1 MEKNRF
7 IALEDNVLLG
17 SAAICRYLGIG
28 SFTTMIVWNE
38 QFGLPV
44 AKRPDGMWM
53 TTVSAIDSWLF
64 LASSAEAELRS
75 YSRGTNVRADKALEL
90 AVKRAERAKSKLTES
105 GVGHASRG
113 GSYAGP
119 FFTKKRMDGAA
130 RPEGID
136 ENGQS

>member
-38 QFGLPV
+38 QYGLPI

-64 LASSAEAELRS
+64 LAASAESENRS
-75 YSRGTNVRADKALEL
+75 YSRGSNLRADRALEL
-90 AVKRAERAKSKLTES
+90 ARKRAEKAKDTL
-105 GVGHASRG
+105 SRG
-113 GSYAGP
+113 ESNVGP
-119 FFTKKRMDGAA
+119 FFTKKRMGEAA
-130 RPEGID
+130 RSEGID

>member
-38 QFGLPV
+38 QYGLPV

-64 LASSAEAELRS
+64 LAASAESENRA
-75 YSRGTNVRADKALEL
+75 YSRGSNLRADKALEL
-90 AVKRAERAKSKLTES
+90 AVKRAERAKKKLTTEPSVQRSAGDS
-105 GVGHASRG
+105 GR
-113 GSYAGP
+113 GP
-119 FFTKKRMDGAA
+119 FFTKKRAEGA
-130 RPEGID
+130 ES
-136 ENGQS
+136 GQS

>member
-38 QFGLPV
+38 QFGLPI
-44 AKRPDGMWM
+44 AKRPDGMWT

-64 LASSAEAELRS
+64 LAASAESENRS
-75 YSRGTNVRADKALEL
+75 YSRGSNLRADRALEL
-90 AVKRAERAKSKLTES
+90 AKKRAERA
-105 GVGHASRG
+105 RG
-113 GSYAGP
+113 ELSSTGPKDGP
-119 FFTKKRMDGAA
+119 FFTKDRMDGA
-130 RPEGID
+130 D
-136 ENGQS
+136 NGQS

>member
-38 QFGLPV
+38 QYGLPI

-64 LASSAEAELRS
+64 LESAEERKNRS
-75 YSRGTNVRADKALEL
+75 YSRGTNLGGDRALEL
-90 AVKRAERAKSKLTES
+90 ARKRAERAKSKLTEPS
-105 GVGHASRG
+105 G
-113 GSYAGP
+113 
-119 FFTKKRMDGAA
+119 
-130 RPEGID
+130 
-136 ENGQS
+136 

>member
-38 QFGLPV
+38 QYGLPI

-64 LASSAEAELRS
+64 LAASAESENRS
-75 YSRGTNVRADKALEL
+75 YSRGSNLRADRALEL
-90 AVKRAERAKSKLTES
+90 ACKRAEKAKDTL
-105 GVGHASRG
+105 SRG
-113 GSYAGP
+113 ESNVGP
-119 FFTKKRMDGAA
+119 FFTKKRMGEAARPVGEAA